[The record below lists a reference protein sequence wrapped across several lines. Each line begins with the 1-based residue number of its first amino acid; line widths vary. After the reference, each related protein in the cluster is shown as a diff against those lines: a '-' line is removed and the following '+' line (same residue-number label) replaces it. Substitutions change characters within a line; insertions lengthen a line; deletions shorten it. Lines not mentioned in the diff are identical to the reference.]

1 MTRYC
6 RAFLVSAALALWAA
20 IGSAHAAIKSEKDGP
35 IPELRPPQGPM
46 AEPIDERAHWPWFV
60 AVGCLVVSA
69 ILLWPRKPRLT
80 ITESPAIA
88 ARRKLGE
95 LRQAD
100 PVALG
105 QILREY
111 IVATHRVPGP
121 GQTFQQLAKV
131 LEDDSR
137 WTPALRERFRE
148 LADPLEIAKF

>member
-1 MTRYC
+1 
-6 RAFLVSAALALWAA
+6 
-20 IGSAHAAIKSEKDGP
+20 
-35 IPELRPPQGPM
+35 M
-46 AEPIDERAHWPWFV
+46 AEPIDERAHWPWFI
-60 AVGCLVVSA
+60 AMGCLVVSA

-80 ITESPAIA
+80 IPESPAVV

-105 QILREY
+105 QILRDY
-111 IVATHRVPGP
+111 IVATHKVPGP
-121 GQTFQQLAKV
+121 GQTFQQLEKV

-148 LADPLEIAKF
+148 LADPLEIAKFAPGASSADLNALRERALAWIEEADALTRPAVPVLR